1 MKNMNINHAQKGFTL
16 IELMIV
22 VAIIGIL
29 AAIAIPQYQNYI
41 GRANVASAVSTLSA
55 NKTGLEDYVM
65 NYGEFP
71 DGSTEPAPAS
81 GTPGDPAYTAP
92 VRGERPADLG
102 IVQPSFG
109 KVTITEV
116 AANPGA
122 GYIELV
128 FSSGNPGVNGNAVR
142 YIRDAEGTW
151 TCATTVEEDFVDKAC
166 APVTSF

>member
-1 MKNMNINHAQKGFTL
+1 MNKMQINHAQKGFTL

-71 DGSTEPAPAS
+71 DGSTAPVAADATT
-81 GTPGDPAYTAP
+81 TPPTAA
-92 VRGERPADLG
+92 VRGERPEDLG
-102 IVQPSFG
+102 IVPATFG
-109 KVTITEV
+109 DITIV
-116 AANPGA
+116 DSNNGA
-122 GYIELV
+122 GYIQLE
-128 FSSGNPGVNGNAVR
+128 FTSGNPGVNGNAVR
-142 YIRDAEGTW
+142 YIRDTNGTW
-151 TCATTVEEDFVDKAC
+151 VCQTTVDEDFADKAC
-166 APVTSF
+166 SPVATF